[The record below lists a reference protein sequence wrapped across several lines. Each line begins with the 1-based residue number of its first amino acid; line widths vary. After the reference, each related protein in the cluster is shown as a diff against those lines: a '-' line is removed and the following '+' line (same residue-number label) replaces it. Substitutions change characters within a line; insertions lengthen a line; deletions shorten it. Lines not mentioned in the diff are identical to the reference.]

1 MPTSLAEARN
11 NAQDDVDVN
20 VIDEFRKSS
29 DILDRLT
36 FDNVVSPTGGDT
48 LTYGYRRLITQRTAD
63 FRALNTE
70 YAPAEVETRRYDVEL
85 APLGGSFRVDRVI
98 ASIGPAASGAV
109 TLNMQQLIKA
119 SRARFA
125 DAVIN
130 GDKSVETNGFDGLSK
145 ILTGSSTEYLP
156 LNNGVAAGFVD
167 WTAIN
172 DKAAA
177 LVAQT
182 HIDNWLA
189 TLDDAPDVI
198 YGNRRTLSLFKRIA
212 AWCDQLDKSTD
223 AFGRPVVAY
232 NGIPLLD
239 LKSKAGSNA
248 DVIGLVARD
257 PDGAG
262 SGGNVTGLGDLY
274 AIRYGL
280 DGFHGASVGGG
291 APLVSTWLPEFDRSG
306 GVKTG
311 EVEMGPVAPVLK
323 ATKAAGVFRNIK
335 SAA

>member
-1 MPTSLAEARN
+1 MPTSLTEARN
-11 NAQDDVDVN
+11 NAQDDVDVQ

-48 LTYGYRRLITQRTAD
+48 LTYGYRRLISQRDAT

-70 YAPAEVETRRYDVEL
+70 YAPAEVQTQRYSVDLV
-85 APLGGSFRVDRVI
+85 PLGGSFQVDRVI
-98 ASIGPAASGAV
+98 SRVGPAASGAV

-119 SRARFA
+119 SRAKFA

-130 GDKSVETNGFDGLSK
+130 GDKAVETNGFDGLSK

-156 LNNGVAAGFVD
+156 LANGVTTGYVD

-177 LVAQT
+177 LTAQT

-189 TLDDAPDVI
+189 AMDDTPDVI
-198 YGNRRTLSLFKRIA
+198 YGNRKTLALFKRIA
-212 AWCDQLDKSTD
+212 AWTDQLDKTTD
-223 AFGRPVVAY
+223 AFGRPVTAY

-239 LKSKAGSNA
+239 LKSRAGSNA

-262 SGGNVTGLGDLY
+262 SGGNITGLGDLY
-274 AIRYGL
+274 AIRYAL
-280 DGFHGASVGGG
+280 DGFHAASVGGG
-291 APLVSTWLPEFDRSG
+291 APLLSTWLPDFSNAG
-306 GVKTG
+306 AVKSG
-311 EVEMGPVAPVLK
+311 EVELGPAAPVLK
-323 ATKAAGVFRNIK
+323 STRAAAVFRNIK
-335 SAA
+335 SA